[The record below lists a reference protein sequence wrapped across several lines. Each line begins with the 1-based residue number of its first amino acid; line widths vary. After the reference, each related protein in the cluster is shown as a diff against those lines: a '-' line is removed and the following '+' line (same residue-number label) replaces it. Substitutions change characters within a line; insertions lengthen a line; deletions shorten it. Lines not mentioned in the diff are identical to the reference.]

1 MFYEKFN
8 TGNVKKG
15 NGLLVW
21 LELFGALLLFYP
33 ELLAQSDCPVQVRV
47 WDQMHKPLPL
57 AEVELHELH
66 LVGLT
71 DSLGLVRLHRVASG
85 NYHLHISASGYS
97 SSRLELQHQC
107 EKAVVLDVVLTITQ
121 HHLKEFVL
129 EDGIFNEPS
138 RESPLKIDFATTE
151 YLQTHSGQT
160 LVQQLDGLP
169 GMNAM
174 GTGTGIA
181 KPIIRGF
188 SFNRVAVVDR
198 GIKQEGQQWGWD
210 HGLEIDGYAVEHA
223 ELIKGPSV
231 LAYGS
236 DAVGG
241 VLLFRPPDWIA
252 PASTQVQ
259 INQHYRTLNGLH
271 AQSYGLKTRLNTNWF
286 ISFRHS
292 RQDYQ
297 DYRVPADSF
306 LYNGFLLPIF
316 NERLKNTAGNDR
328 YYSGSAGH
336 SGRNGYG
343 ILTYSLVEQQMGF
356 FSGAFG
362 IPTAYLLSEDANSGD
377 IDFPSQQII
386 HHKIIY
392 NQRIKLGNAWLE
404 TDLGFQ
410 KNIRKEFSNPEAHAV
425 YYPNHQFI
433 EHGFDLTTLSYNVR
447 YSRSMERWYWV
458 LGSNGQW
465 QENRVQGFRYLLPN
479 FRTGQ
484 AGLWAQLKRSF
495 AGPWHVHFGLRGDL
509 AFQTVSEFKQ
519 VLYNMALQPTDTLQ
533 MNLGMERFY
542 ANWSASL
549 GLTREISPRAL
560 FRWNLGSSYRLPTV
574 PELAANGIHHGT
586 FRHELGDSSLN
597 SERGLQL
604 DFSYEFQNQKIHFSA
619 SPFFYYFDR
628 YIFLEP
634 TGSFSPLPEA
644 GQLYRYTQAQA
655 FQTGAECM
663 LDVHWNSRW
672 NLKVVADGVFG
683 FNASNGYP
691 LPFIPPVNVQTEFEH
706 HFPDLSWLEH
716 PFVRATLL
724 LAAPQEAIARNEKKT
739 PGYAIGG
746 LAAGANFRYKNIQ
759 LRLSLEIQNLLD
771 HRYFVH
777 QNRYRFINIPEPGR
791 NLQLSAIFTF
801 QQSHSKQ
808 KSI

>member
-1 MFYEKFN
+1 
-8 TGNVKKG
+8 VKKG
-15 NGLLVW
+15 FCFLSLLVFW
-21 LELFGALLLFYP
+21 GLVFYFLQNLGA
-33 ELLAQSDCPVQVRV
+33 QNGCSVQIRV
-47 WDQMHKPLPL
+47 WDEAHKPLPL
-57 AEVELHELH
+57 VEVELHELH
-66 LVGLT
+66 IPGLT
-71 DSLGLVRLHRVASG
+71 DSLGFLRFEKISPG
-85 NYHLHISASGYS
+85 NYHLHVAASGYS
-97 SSRLELQHQC
+97 SSRLEFRHQC
-107 EKAVVLDVVLTITQ
+107 GKEVVFDVVLALTQ

-138 RESPLKIDFATTE
+138 RESPLKIEFATTE
-151 YLQTHSGQT
+151 YLQSHSGQT

-210 HGLEIDGYAVEHA
+210 HGLEIDGFAVEHA

-241 VLLFRPPDWIA
+241 VLLFRPPDWNS
-252 PASTQVQ
+252 PSSTQAQ
-259 INQHYRTLNGLH
+259 ITQQYRTVNGLH
-271 AQSYGLKTRLNTNWF
+271 AQSYGLKTRLNTHWF
-286 ISFRHS
+286 FAVRHS

-306 LYNGFLLPIF
+306 LYNGFLLPI
-316 NERLKNTAGNDR
+316 EGGKLKNTAGRDR
-328 YYSGSAGH
+328 YYSASVGH

-343 ILTYSLVEQQMGF
+343 LLTYSLVDQQMGF
-356 FSGAFG
+356 FSGAYG
-362 IPTAYLLSEDANSGD
+362 IPTAYTLSDDANLSD
-377 IDFPSQQII
+377 IDFPFQQIQ
-386 HHKIIY
+386 HHKVIY

-410 KNIRKEFSNPEAHAV
+410 RNIRREFSDPQAHSVYFPE
-425 YYPNHQFI
+425 HQFI
-433 EHGFDLTTLSYNVR
+433 EHGFELSTFSYNIR
-447 YSRSMERWYWV
+447 YSRSIENWHLV
-458 LGSNGQW
+458 AGSNGQW
-465 QENRVQGFRYLLPN
+465 QENLVQGFRYLLPN
-479 FRTGQ
+479 FRTAQ

-495 AGPWHVHFGLRGDL
+495 SGQWHAHFGLRGDA
-509 AFQTVSEFKQ
+509 AFQTVPEFNQ
-519 VLYNMALQPTDTLQ
+519 VVYNMALQPTDTLK
-533 MNLGMERFY
+533 MNLGMSRTY
-542 ANWSASL
+542 ANWSASA
-549 GLTREISPRAL
+549 GLTREISQRAL
-560 FRWNLGSSYRLPTV
+560 VRWNLGSSFRLPTV

-586 FRHELGDSSLN
+586 FRHEMGDSSLN
-597 SERGLQL
+597 SERGIQL
-604 DFSYEFQNQKIHFSA
+604 DFSYEFQNRKVHFTA

-634 TGSFSPLPEA
+634 TGTFSPLPEA
-644 GQLYRYTQAQA
+644 GQLYRYAQAQA
-655 FQTGAECM
+655 LQTGAECM

-672 NLKVVADGVFG
+672 NLKLVADGVFG
-683 FNASNGYP
+683 FNVSNGYP
-691 LPFIPPVNVQTEFEH
+691 LPFIPPVNLQTEFEH
-706 HFPDLSWLEH
+706 HFPDLSWIEH
-716 PFVRATLL
+716 PYVRATVL

-746 LAAGANFRYKNIQ
+746 LAAGATLRYKTLE
-759 LRLSLEIQNLLD
+759 LRLSVEVQNLLD
-771 HRYFVH
+771 QRYFVH

-801 QQSHSKQ
+801 LQPHHKL
-808 KSI
+808 KSP

>member
-1 MFYEKFN
+1 M
-8 TGNVKKG
+8 GVVKKG
-15 NGLLVW
+15 PGFVGLYVLVFLGLLWVQ
-21 LELFGALLLFYP
+21 EGR
-33 ELLAQSDCPVQVRV
+33 AQNACGLQVRV
-47 WDQMHKPLPL
+47 WDEAHKPIFYS
-57 AEVELHELH
+57 AIELHELN
-66 LVGLT
+66 LQGPT
-71 DSLGLVRLHRVASG
+71 DSLGRLGFERVVPG
-85 NYHLHISASGYS
+85 RYHLHISASGYAS
-97 SSRLELQHQC
+97 TRLELKHQC
-107 EKAVVLDVVLTITQ
+107 DKEAVFDVVLALTQ
-121 HHLKEFVL
+121 HHIKEFVL

-138 RESPLKIDFATTE
+138 RESPLKIEFATTE
-151 YLQTHSGQT
+151 YLQSHSGQT
-160 LVQQLDGLP
+160 LIQQLDGLP

-210 HGLEIDGYAVEHA
+210 HGLEIDGFAVEHA

-252 PASTQVQ
+252 PSTTEAQVIQ
-259 INQHYRTLNGLH
+259 QCRIVNGLH
-271 AQSYGLKTRLNTNWF
+271 AQSFGLKTRLNTHWF
-286 ISFRHS
+286 MAVRHS

-306 LYNGFLLPIF
+306 LYNGFLLPIQ
-316 NERLKNTAGNDR
+316 NGTLKNTAGNDR
-328 YYSGSAGH
+328 YYSGSIGH
-336 SGRNGYG
+336 SGRSGYA
-343 ILTYSLVEQQMGF
+343 ILTYSLVDQHMGF
-356 FSGAFG
+356 FSGAYG
-362 IPTAYLLSEDANSGD
+362 IPTAYTLLDDANSSD
-377 IDFPSQQII
+377 IDFPSQKIQ
-386 HHKIIY
+386 HHKLIY

-410 KNIRKEFSNPEAHAV
+410 RNVRKEFSDPEAHAV
-425 YYPNHQFI
+425 YYPDHQFV
-433 EHGFDLTTLSYNVR
+433 EHGFELSTFSYNVR
-447 YSRSMERWYWV
+447 YSRSSENWHWV

-465 QENRVQGFRYLLPN
+465 QENQVQGFRYLLPN

-495 AGPWHVHFGLRGDL
+495 SGQWHAHFGIRGDM
-509 AFQTVSEFKQ
+509 AFQSVSAFNQ
-519 VLYNMALQPTDTLQ
+519 MVYNMALQAIDTLV
-533 MNLGMERFY
+533 MNSGMQRTY
-542 ANWSASL
+542 ANWSASA
-549 GLTREISPRAL
+549 GLTREINDRAL

-574 PELAANGIHHGT
+574 PELAANGVHHGT
-586 FRHELGDSSLN
+586 FRHEMGDSSLS
-597 SERGLQL
+597 SERGIQL
-604 DFSYEFQNQKIHFSA
+604 DFSYEIQNRKVLFSV

-634 TGSFSPLPEA
+634 TGSFSPLAEA
-644 GQLYRYTQAQA
+644 GQLYRYAQAQA
-655 FQTGAECM
+655 LQTGAECV
-663 LDVHWNSRW
+663 LDIHWNSRW
-672 NLKVVADGVFG
+672 NLKAVADGVFG
-683 FNASNGYP
+683 FNVSNGYP
-691 LPFIPPVNVQTEFEH
+691 LPFIPPVSLQTELEH

-716 PFVRATLL
+716 PYLRATFLL
-724 LAAPQEAIARNEKKT
+724 TAPQQAIARNEKKT

-746 LAAGANFRYKNIQ
+746 LAAGATFRYKTLQ

-771 HRYFVH
+771 QRYFVH

-801 QQSHSKQ
+801 TQSHTKP
-808 KSI
+808 KSP